1 MLRMPTYLHKVLDS
15 PLSLGPQGCRKSV
28 TLYSESDMALLSVP
42 YALRTARSDVLILQI
57 EAGVEQVSHDS
68 E

>member
-1 MLRMPTYLHKVLDS
+1 
-15 PLSLGPQGCRKSV
+15 
-28 TLYSESDMALLSVP
+28 MALLFVP

-68 E
+68 D